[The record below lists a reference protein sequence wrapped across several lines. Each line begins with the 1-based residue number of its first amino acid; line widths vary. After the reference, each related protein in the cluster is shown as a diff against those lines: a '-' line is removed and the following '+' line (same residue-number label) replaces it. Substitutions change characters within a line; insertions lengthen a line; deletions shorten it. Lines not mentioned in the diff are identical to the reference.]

1 MCAIGR
7 CDQDKRLQEGNISGS
22 DTFQFIPESTEDF
35 FQEVILIDMVIT
47 EDEHLRK
54 ILDAYQP

>member
-7 CDQDKRLQEGNISGS
+7 CNQDKRLQEGNISGS

-35 FQEVILIDMVIT
+35 FQEVILIDMAIT
-47 EDEHLRK
+47 GDENIRK
-54 ILDAYQP
+54 ILNEHQP